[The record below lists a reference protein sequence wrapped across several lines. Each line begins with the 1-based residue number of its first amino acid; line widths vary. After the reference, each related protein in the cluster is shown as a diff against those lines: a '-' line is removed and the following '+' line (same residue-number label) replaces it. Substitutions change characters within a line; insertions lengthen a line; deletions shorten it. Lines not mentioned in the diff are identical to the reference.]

1 MKVLVTGGSGFIGT
15 RLIDELLK
23 EGHEVTIYDKRP
35 SAKYPQ
41 MVVLADVRD
50 EEALTKASKGMDVIY
65 NLAAE
70 HADNVTP
77 LSLYEE
83 VNVGGAENVVKAA
96 EKNGI
101 KKIIF
106 TSSVAIYG
114 LNRGEPDESFEAQ
127 PFNEYGRTKYEAEK
141 VFIKWQKSS
150 DDNSL
155 VIIRPS
161 VIFGENNR
169 GNVYNLMNQI
179 NSGKFIMVGNG
190 ENKKSMGYV
199 GNIAK
204 LLSSLIDSKEGVTIY
219 NFADKPDLKSIEIV
233 NIIKDELGQD
243 HIKTKIPYS
252 IGLLGGYTFD
262 LLSKITGKKFPV
274 SSIRIKKFTADTTI
288 STKKLQQS
296 GFIPPFTLEEGL
308 RNMVRSEFL
317 QYDKVNSVS

>member
-15 RLIDELLK
+15 RLVDELLK
-23 EGHEVTIYDKRP
+23 AGHEVKIFDKRDSQKFP
-35 SAKYPQ
+35 HL
-41 MVVLADVRD
+41 VVLGDVRD
-50 EEALTKASKGMDVIY
+50 KEALIEASKGVDVVY

-77 LSLYEE
+77 ISLYEE
-83 VNVGGAENVVKAA
+83 VNVGGAKNVVEAA

-114 LNRGEPDESFEAQ
+114 LNRGEPDETFDAR

-141 VFIKWQKSS
+141 VFLKWLEKS
-150 DDNSL
+150 DENSL

-169 GNVYNLMNQI
+169 GNVYNLMRQI
-179 NSGKFIMVGNG
+179 YLDKFIMVGSG

-204 LLSSLIDSKEGVTIY
+204 FLLEMIDANKGLHLY
-219 NFADKPDLKSIEIV
+219 NFADKPDLKGIEIV
-233 NIIKDELGQD
+233 NIIRSEMGKGEV
-243 HIKTKIPYS
+243 KFKVPYLV
-252 IGLLGGYTFD
+252 GLFGGYAFD
-262 LLSKITGKKFPV
+262 VASKITGKKFPI

-288 STKKLQQS
+288 STKKLQES
-296 GFIPPFTLEEGL
+296 GFKPAFSLEEGL
-308 RNMVRSEFL
+308 RRMVRSEFL
-317 QYDKVNSVS
+317 EKNNIN

>member
-23 EGHEVTIYDKRP
+23 AGHEVKIFDKRD
-35 SAKYPQ
+35 SKKYPNL
-41 MVVLADVRD
+41 VILGDVRD
-50 EEALTKASKGMDVIY
+50 KEALIKASRGMDVIY

-77 LSLYEE
+77 ISLYEE
-83 VNVGGAENVVKAA
+83 VNVGGAENVVEAA
-96 EKNGI
+96 DANGI

-114 LNRGEPDESFEAQ
+114 LNRGEPDESFDAM

-141 VFIKWQKSS
+141 VFLKWLEK
-150 DDNSL
+150 DEGRSL

-169 GNVYNLMNQI
+169 GNVYNLMRQI
-179 NSGKFIMVGNG
+179 YLDKFIMVGSG

-204 LLSSLIDSKEGVTIY
+204 LLLDMIDAKEGLTLY
-219 NFADKPDLKSIEIV
+219 NFADKPDLKGIEIV
-233 NIIKDELGQD
+233 NIIRNEMKKGE
-243 HIKTKIPYS
+243 IKFKIPYF
-252 IGLLGGYTFD
+252 IGLLGGYAFD
-262 LLSKITGKKFPV
+262 LASKITGKKFPI
-274 SSIRIKKFTADTTI
+274 SSIRIKKFAADTTI
-288 STKKLQQS
+288 STKRLQES
-296 GFIPPFTLEEGL
+296 GFKPPYSLEEGL
-308 RNMVRSEFL
+308 RRMVRSEFL
-317 QYDKVNSVS
+317 EKNNIN

>member
-23 EGHEVTIYDKRP
+23 AGHEVKIFDKRD
-35 SAKYPQ
+35 SKKYPNL
-41 MVVLADVRD
+41 VILGDVRD
-50 EEALTKASKGMDVIY
+50 KEALIKASRGMDVIY

-77 LSLYEE
+77 ISLYEE
-83 VNVGGAENVVKAA
+83 VNVGGAENVVEAA
-96 EKNGI
+96 DANGI

-114 LNRGEPDESFEAQ
+114 LNRGEPDESFEPM

-141 VFIKWQKSS
+141 VFLKWLEK
-150 DDNSL
+150 DEGRSL

-169 GNVYNLMNQI
+169 GNVYNLMRQI
-179 NSGKFIMVGNG
+179 YLDKFIMVGSG

-204 LLSSLIDSKEGVTIY
+204 LLLDMIDAKEGLTLY
-219 NFADKPDLKSIEIV
+219 NFADKPDLKGIEIV
-233 NIIKDELGQD
+233 NIIRNEMKKGE
-243 HIKTKIPYS
+243 IKFKIPYF
-252 IGLLGGYTFD
+252 IGLLGGYAFD
-262 LLSKITGKKFPV
+262 LASKITGKKFPI
-274 SSIRIKKFTADTTI
+274 SSIRIKKFAADTTI
-288 STKKLQQS
+288 STKRLQES
-296 GFIPPFTLEEGL
+296 GFKPPYSLEEGL
-308 RNMVRSEFL
+308 RRMVRSEFL
-317 QYDKVNSVS
+317 EKNNIN

>member
-23 EGHEVTIYDKRP
+23 AGHEVKIFDKRD
-35 SAKYPQ
+35 SKKYPNL
-41 MVVLADVRD
+41 VILGDVRD
-50 EEALTKASKGMDVIY
+50 KEALIKASRGMDVIY

-77 LSLYEE
+77 ISLYEE
-83 VNVGGAENVVKAA
+83 VNVGGAENVVEAA
-96 EKNGI
+96 DANGI

-114 LNRGEPDESFEAQ
+114 LNRGEPDESFEPM

-141 VFIKWQKSS
+141 VFLKWLEK
-150 DDNSL
+150 DEGRSL

-169 GNVYNLMNQI
+169 GNVYNLMRQI
-179 NSGKFIMVGNG
+179 YLDKFIMVGSG

-204 LLSSLIDSKEGVTIY
+204 LLLDMIDAKEGLTLY
-219 NFADKPDLKSIEIV
+219 NFADKPDLKGIEIV
-233 NIIKDELGQD
+233 NIIRSEMKKGE
-243 HIKTKIPYS
+243 IKFKIPYF
-252 IGLLGGYTFD
+252 IGLLGGYAFD
-262 LLSKITGKKFPV
+262 LASKITGKKFPI
-274 SSIRIKKFTADTTI
+274 SSIRIKKFAADTTI
-288 STKKLQQS
+288 STKRLQES
-296 GFIPPFTLEEGL
+296 GFKPPYSLEEGL
-308 RNMVRSEFL
+308 RRMVRSEFL
-317 QYDKVNSVS
+317 EKNNIN

>member
-23 EGHEVTIYDKRP
+23 EGHEVKIFDKRE
-35 SAKYPQ
+35 SEKYPHL
-41 MVVLADVRD
+41 VTIGDVRD
-50 EEALTKASKGMDVIY
+50 QEALTKACEGMDVVY

-77 LSLYEE
+77 VSLYEE
-83 VNVGGAENVVKAA
+83 VNVGGAENLVKAV

-114 LNRGEPDESFEAQ
+114 LNRGEPDETFDAR

-141 VFIKWQKSS
+141 VFIKWQESS
-150 DDNSL
+150 PENSL
-155 VIIRPS
+155 VIIRPC

-169 GNVYNLMNQI
+169 GNVYNLMKQI
-179 NSGKFIMVGNG
+179 YTGKFIMVGSG

-204 LLSSLIDSKEGVTIY
+204 LLSSLIDAPKGLTLY
-219 NFADKPDLKSIEIV
+219 NFADKPDLKGIEIV
-233 NIIKDELGQD
+233 NIIRDEMGMD
-243 HIKTKIPYS
+243 KVKFKIPYF
-252 IGLLGGYTFD
+252 IGLLGGYAFD
-262 LLSKITGKKFPV
+262 IASKITGKKFPI
-274 SSIRIKKFTADTTI
+274 SSIRIKKFAADTTI
-288 STKKLQQS
+288 STKRLQES
-296 GFIPPFTLEEGL
+296 GFKPPYSLEEGL
-308 RNMVRSEFL
+308 RRMVRSEFL
-317 QYDKVNSVS
+317 EKEKR

>member
-23 EGHEVTIYDKRP
+23 AGHEVKIFDKRD
-35 SAKYPQ
+35 SKKYPNL
-41 MVVLADVRD
+41 VILGDVRD
-50 EEALTKASKGMDVIY
+50 KEALIKASRGMDVIY

-77 LSLYEE
+77 ISLYEE
-83 VNVGGAENVVKAA
+83 VNVGGAKNVVEAA
-96 EKNGI
+96 DANGI

-114 LNRGEPDESFEAQ
+114 LNRGEPDESFEPM

-141 VFIKWQKSS
+141 VFLKWLEK
-150 DDNSL
+150 DEGRSL

-169 GNVYNLMNQI
+169 GNVYNLMRQI
-179 NSGKFIMVGNG
+179 YLDKFIMVGSG

-204 LLSSLIDSKEGVTIY
+204 LLLDMIDAKEGLTLY
-219 NFADKPDLKSIEIV
+219 NFADKPDLKGIEIV
-233 NIIKDELGQD
+233 NIIRNEMKKGE
-243 HIKTKIPYS
+243 IKFKIPYF
-252 IGLLGGYTFD
+252 IGLLGGYAFD
-262 LLSKITGKKFPV
+262 LASKITGKKFPI
-274 SSIRIKKFTADTTI
+274 SSIRIKKFAADTTI
-288 STKKLQQS
+288 STKRLQES
-296 GFIPPFTLEEGL
+296 GFKPPYSLEEGL
-308 RNMVRSEFL
+308 RRMVRSEFL
-317 QYDKVNSVS
+317 EKNNIN

>member
-23 EGHEVTIYDKRP
+23 AGHEVKIFDKRD
-35 SAKYPQ
+35 SKKYPNL
-41 MVVLADVRD
+41 VILGDVRD
-50 EEALTKASKGMDVIY
+50 KEALIKASRGMDVIY

-77 LSLYEE
+77 ISLYEE
-83 VNVGGAENVVKAA
+83 VNVGGAENVVEAA
-96 EKNGI
+96 DANGI

-114 LNRGEPDESFEAQ
+114 LNRGEPDESFDAM

-141 VFIKWQKSS
+141 VFLKWLEK
-150 DDNSL
+150 DEGRSL

-169 GNVYNLMNQI
+169 GNVYNLMRQI
-179 NSGKFIMVGNG
+179 YLDKFIMVGSG

-204 LLSSLIDSKEGVTIY
+204 LLLDMIDAKEGLTLY
-219 NFADKPDLKSIEIV
+219 NFADKPDLKGIEIV
-233 NIIKDELGQD
+233 NIIRSEMKKGE
-243 HIKTKIPYS
+243 IKFKIPYF
-252 IGLLGGYTFD
+252 IGLLGGYAFD
-262 LLSKITGKKFPV
+262 LASKITGKKFPI
-274 SSIRIKKFTADTTI
+274 SSIRIKKFAADTTI
-288 STKKLQQS
+288 STKRLQES
-296 GFIPPFTLEEGL
+296 GFKPPYSLEEGL
-308 RNMVRSEFL
+308 RRMVRSEFL
-317 QYDKVNSVS
+317 EKNNIN

>member
-23 EGHEVTIYDKRP
+23 AGHEVKIFDKRD
-35 SAKYPQ
+35 SKKYPNL
-41 MVVLADVRD
+41 VILGDVRD
-50 EEALTKASKGMDVIY
+50 KEALIKASRGMDVIY

-77 LSLYEE
+77 ISLYEE
-83 VNVGGAENVVKAA
+83 VNVGGAKNVVEAA
-96 EKNGI
+96 DANGI

-114 LNRGEPDESFEAQ
+114 LNRGEPDESFDAM

-141 VFIKWQKSS
+141 VFLKWLEK
-150 DDNSL
+150 DEGRSL

-169 GNVYNLMNQI
+169 GNVYNLMRQI
-179 NSGKFIMVGNG
+179 YLDKFIMVGSG

-204 LLSSLIDSKEGVTIY
+204 LLLDMIDAKEGLTLY
-219 NFADKPDLKSIEIV
+219 NFADKPDLKGIEIV
-233 NIIKDELGQD
+233 NIIRNEMKKGE
-243 HIKTKIPYS
+243 IKFKIPYF
-252 IGLLGGYTFD
+252 IGLLGGYAFD
-262 LLSKITGKKFPV
+262 LASKITGKKFPI
-274 SSIRIKKFTADTTI
+274 SSIRIKKFAADTTI
-288 STKKLQQS
+288 STKRLQES
-296 GFIPPFTLEEGL
+296 GFKPPYSLEEGL
-308 RNMVRSEFL
+308 RRMVRSEFL
-317 QYDKVNSVS
+317 EKNNIN